1 MTLLHPSRLVHL
13 PVTALLVLA
22 AACSDGTGPSSGQIT
37 VVLRRGSNAP
47 TLSETGRRGG
57 TRTPSTAVQAAPA
70 TCPFTAA
77 GVTIAE
83 IYLQGESGRTTLRS
97 EPATVDLCDLG
108 SQALLLVNGVEVP
121 AGTYQEIRFVI
132 SGGYVQDPA
141 DGNVYATEGY
151 QLPAGLGPAD
161 GLLQTPS
168 WGSSGLKV
176 TFDHGPF
183 TVDGGQKVVG
193 LDIDVAQS
201 FGKLAGGSSQWVMS
215 PIITA
220 ADISFT
226 GSVRVRLQLGSGVT
240 LPDVGGTQLTFAY
253 LDAIAT
259 HGATQV
265 TQAFDPALGETV
277 LFLSPHDTPYTI
289 TLGLPAG
296 LDITSEPAS
305 HAVEIHEGTTAPDVT
320 FTLNNITVPAG
331 AANDP
336 PTADF
341 ASPTRPLFETT
352 VGVPVQFNPTGT
364 FDPEGAWGGTWDFG
378 DGATHT
384 GTFGVFA
391 SFITSH
397 TYAAAGNYT
406 VTWTAIDEQ
415 GATSVATGTVTVK
428 NP

>member
-1 MTLLHPSRLVHL
+1 MTLLTSSRFVRS
-13 PVTALLVLA
+13 PAAALLLLA
-22 AACSDGTGPSSGQIT
+22 AACSDSTGPGSGQVT

-47 TLSETGRRGG
+47 TLSETGRRDG
-57 TRTPSTAVQAAPA
+57 TRTPSAAVQAAPA
-70 TCPFTAA
+70 TCPFQAA
-77 GVTIAE
+77 GVTINE
-83 IYLQGESGRTTLRS
+83 IYLQGEGGRTTLRS

-108 SQALLLVNGVEVP
+108 NQALLLVNGVEVP
-121 AGTYQEIRFVI
+121 AGSYQEIRFVI
-132 SGGYVQDPA
+132 GGGYVQDPA
-141 DGNVYATEGY
+141 DGSVYATEAY

-161 GLLQTPS
+161 GVLQTPS

-176 TFDHGPF
+176 TFDHGPIS
-183 TVDGGQKVVG
+183 VDGGQKVVG
-193 LDIDVAQS
+193 LDIDVARS

-215 PIITA
+215 PILTA

-226 GSVRVRLQLGSGVT
+226 GSVRVRLQLGAGVS

-253 LDAIAT
+253 FDAIAT
-259 HGATQV
+259 HGASQV

-296 LDITSEPAS
+296 LDIAAEPAS
-305 HAVEIHEGTTAPDVT
+305 HAVEIHEGMTAPDVA
-320 FTLNNITVPAG
+320 FTLTSITVPVG
-331 AANDP
+331 SANAP

-378 DGATHT
+378 DGQTHT
-384 GTFGVFA
+384 GTFGVFS
-391 SFITSH
+391 SFVTTH

-406 VTWTAIDEQ
+406 VTWTAMDEQ
-415 GATSVATGTVTVK
+415 GATAVATSTVTVK